1 MEAAKRLTLDYQAR
15 YMNMNRKFYTVSL
28 SALAMLLTL
37 GCSDNEVMVGDLNL
51 SIKLLYKGEPLV
63 MFQDYE
69 YPDGRT
75 INFSKFSMYTS
86 DVKLDDITM
95 SDVAFHNLTD
105 SHIDLSGATLG
116 YQWMINEIEP
126 NIYSNLTLGVGVNE
140 SQNAKDPGVFESG
153 HPLAKPA
160 EHWFGWG
167 SFIFLKLEANM
178 DSNGDGI
185 KDLPI
190 ALHLGDDAAYRLV
203 SLDKKIIINSNEI
216 TESNINIDL
225 FEFLGGVGNTYDVDS
240 NPQIHSLGQQDAV
253 LELADNIPVS
263 FN

>member
-1 MEAAKRLTLDYQAR
+1 
-15 YMNMNRKFYTVSL
+15 MNAHRKIYTVSL
-28 SALAMLLTL
+28 SALALLLIL
-37 GCSDNEVMVGDLNL
+37 GCGDNEVMVGDLNL

-86 DVKLDDITM
+86 DVKLDDITV

-105 SHIDLSGATLG
+105 SHIDLAGATLG
-116 YQWMINEIEP
+116 YQWMINKIEP
-126 NIYSNLTLGVGVNE
+126 NIYSSLKFGVGVNE
-140 SQNAKDPGVFESG
+140 SQNAKDPGVFDSG

-160 EHWFGWG
+160 EHWFSWS

-178 DSNGDGI
+178 DSDGDGT

-190 ALHLGDDAAYRLV
+190 ALHLGDDEAYRLI
-203 SLDKKIIINSNEI
+203 SLDKNITISSNEI
-216 TESNINIDL
+216 TESNITFDL
-225 FEFLGGVGNTYDVDS
+225 YTFLGGLDNIYDVDS
-240 NPQIHSLGQQDAV
+240 NPQIHSLEQKGAV
-253 LELADNIPVS
+253 VELADHIPS
-263 FN
+263 SIK